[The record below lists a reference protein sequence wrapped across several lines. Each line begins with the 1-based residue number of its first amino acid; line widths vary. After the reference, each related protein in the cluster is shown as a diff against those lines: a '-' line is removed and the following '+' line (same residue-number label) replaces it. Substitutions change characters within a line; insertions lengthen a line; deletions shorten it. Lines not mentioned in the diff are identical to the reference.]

1 MSIKDFAKRHYI
13 SPAFLVNLSKKLG
26 YSGYRELIF
35 SFKSS
40 HKSQPAAQDR
50 DLAGI
55 RNTIISNYSEEMVD
69 TFVRHMKGAKEKYVY
84 AMGIGYSMVA
94 IDYISRKCVRDGYRL
109 IYTESLGE
117 LSEFEDNVGIMVSE
131 SGETQLVIDEAEKC
145 RQHGYFTIAFL
156 RNENSRL
163 RKMVDLPIII
173 PKEDWRMSCR
183 LIRLCPIPS
192 SHSNY
197 CFPNY
202 KFQPFI
208 HETGWINGFFV
219 PRII

>member
-1 MSIKDFAKRHYI
+1 
-13 SPAFLVNLSKKLG
+13 
-26 YSGYRELIF
+26 
-35 SFKSS
+35 
-40 HKSQPAAQDR
+40 
-50 DLAGI
+50 
-55 RNTIISNYSEEMVD
+55 
-69 TFVRHMKGAKEKYVY
+69 
-84 AMGIGYSMVA
+84 MVA

-145 RQHGYFTIAFL
+145 RHTDI
-156 RNENSRL
+156 
-163 RKMVDLPIII
+163 LPLHSCAMKTAACGRWWTCQSSS
-173 PKEDWRMSCR
+173 PKRSGRMSCR

-197 CFPNY
+197 CFLNY

-208 HETGWINGFFV
+208 YETGWINGFFV